1 MIGGR
6 VLDTSAVVQFAS
18 NTSVYMQSAVWV
30 ALEESLVLAIP
41 ATALAQAWAQA
52 DPAGHDALEV
62 LLGLPITVIDPLEA
76 AQTRPVG
83 ELLAAAAAAA
93 DVRAGHVVH
102 VARRRSWPV
111 ITAAADSLRRLD
123 PELDVEELP

>member
-41 ATALAQAWAQA
+41 SASLAEAWAQA
-52 DPAGHDALEV
+52 HPSGHDALEV
-62 LLGLPITVIDPLEA
+62 LLGLPITVIEPLDA
-76 AQTRPVG
+76 AHSRPVG
-83 ELLAAAAAAA
+83 ELLAAAPGT
-93 DVRAGHVVH
+93 DLRVGHVAH
-102 VARRRSWPV
+102 VARRRGWPV
-111 ITAAADSLRRLD
+111 ITAAVDPLRQVD
-123 PELDVEELP
+123 AELDVEELP